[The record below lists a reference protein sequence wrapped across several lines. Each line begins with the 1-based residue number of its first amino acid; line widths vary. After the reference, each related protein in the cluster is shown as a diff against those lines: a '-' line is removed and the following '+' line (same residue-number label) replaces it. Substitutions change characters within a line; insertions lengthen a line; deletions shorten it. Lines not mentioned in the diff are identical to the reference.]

1 MTIRFIGP
9 LLCGAVF
16 ALVTTTDVVA
26 KYLGGN
32 VGGGIGRDHLAK
44 KPVAPKKH
52 GIMSP
57 LQIKNIRTGPDDD
70 AKVGGGGGGR
80 PASNAAGYATPW
92 HGYPGKQ

>member
-1 MTIRFIGP
+1 MTIRLIGP

-16 ALVTTTDVVA
+16 ALVSTTDVVA
-26 KYLGGN
+26 KLGAN

-57 LQIKNIRTGPDDD
+57 LQTKNIPTGPGDD

-80 PASNAAGYATPW
+80 PAGGGGLAR
-92 HGYPGKQ
+92 